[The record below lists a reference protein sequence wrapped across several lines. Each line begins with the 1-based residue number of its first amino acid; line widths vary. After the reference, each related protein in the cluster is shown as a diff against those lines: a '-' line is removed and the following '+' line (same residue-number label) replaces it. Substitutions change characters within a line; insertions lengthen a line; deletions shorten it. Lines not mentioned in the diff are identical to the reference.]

1 MSQLYNTGKMHLP
14 QTSTAL
20 HNELMNQKLWSGL
33 TAALLVTALSAAT
46 STHAESLD
54 AIQPNIGI
62 TSQPSDDSTPQQQA
76 APIAAQTGEVVKV
89 GEYQASNLS
98 TQAEVIAKIQPHEL
112 AGRSAATVYVRNI
125 PVITFVGEASSS
137 PVNPVKVG
145 EVEGE
150 TATGK
155 QSSDANADAAN
166 PSDPVWR
173 ATSFAAKLNQMNR
186 ENIDA
191 NKISV
196 SLQSGGNENRE
207 NYTIKVDGKELIT
220 FNAGIQLPDSTNNLA
235 EDALQA
241 TNRLRRQMGNAAP
254 LREIEGR
261 PQPKP
266 IAVIPKQFNAI
277 LEYKGMASWYGPGFH
292 GNRSASG
299 EVFNQDALTA
309 AHRNLPF
316 GTLVRVTNLDNN
328 LSVVVRINDRGPFIG
343 NRIID
348 LSAGAARVLG
358 LISSGVAP
366 VRVEV
371 LGTQN
376 AALE

>member
-1 MSQLYNTGKMHLP
+1 
-14 QTSTAL
+14 
-20 HNELMNQKLWSGL
+20 MNQKLWSGL
-33 TAALLVTALSAAT
+33 TAALLVTALSAAS

-54 AIQPNIGI
+54 AIQQNAGV
-62 TSQPSDDSTPQQQA
+62 TSQPSDDSTPQQQVT
-76 APIAAQTGEVVKV
+76 PIAAQTGEVVKV
-89 GEYQASNLS
+89 GEYQASSLS

-137 PVNPVKVG
+137 PANPVKVG
-145 EVEGE
+145 EVEGD
-150 TATGK
+150 TATNGK

-196 SLQSGGNENRE
+196 SWQSGGNENRE
-207 NYTIKVDGKELIT
+207 NYIIKVDGKELIA
-220 FNAGIQLPDSTNNLA
+220 FSAGIQLPDSTNNLA

-261 PQPKP
+261 PQPKLT
-266 IAVIPKQFNAI
+266 AVIPKQFNAI
-277 LEYKGMASWYGPGFH
+277 LEYKGMASWYGPGFD

-299 EVFNQDALTA
+299 EIFNQNALTA